1 MMIRVLEEEAITYIV
16 IIQKK
21 IGKKYSISCANTEN
35 LERGNFHNDNETI
48 EEKLNQFLGLL
59 KNTTGEVPALGTTP
73 VFDSNGIVV
82 KYGDI
87 YYGTIPAGDL
97 LLDNGA
103 LMLFE
108 LLEKPVSTQNL
119 VNVFKY
125 LAYLYTGT
133 DYGVTDISA
142 LTDIFSLS
150 GVLTGGNSEFW
161 WPIGG
166 RTIETKNGK
175 KFATGNPVNTTI
187 NSGYGPREP
196 FMTDSGE
203 WSSSYH
209 RAIDIDGDI
218 GDPVIAVKE
227 GVVELASWYGGYGYT
242 VIIRHSDGK
251 KTRYSHMNSLP
262 IVMKGSTVEQGQVI
276 GFVGSTGNSTG
287 PHLDFGVYDSMGN
300 AMNPLDFVNPNNPR
314 PVSSIGT
321 APFTLPGRNQ
331 SYYKLSNEQVRLFT
345 AVIIGEGGTDLDSV
359 FWTAS
364 AMFNRIDARYYGD
377 TDAMKI
383 LTRGW
388 SEVYNRG
395 IYTRYYSSITN
406 EISQVVQEVIN
417 GKRAHKYIDFAC
429 DVPGYP
435 LASNWIANH
444 PGKKHEWFKGNMYC
458 DWRDSIN

>member
-59 KNTTGEVPALGTTP
+59 KNTTGEIPALGTTP
-73 VFDSNGIVV
+73 VFNSNGIVV

-103 LMLFE
+103 LMLFD
-108 LLEKPVSTQNL
+108 LLEKPVNTQNL

-133 DYGVTDISA
+133 DYGVTDISEFA
-142 LTDIFSLS
+142 DLFSFLGGFS
-150 GVLTGGNSEFW
+150 GSSSSGFW
-161 WPIGG
+161 WPIGSSATTTEG
-166 RTIETKNGK
+166 GK
-175 KFATGNPVNTTI
+175 LFATG
-187 NSGYGPREP
+187 
-196 FMTDSGE
+196 M
-203 WSSSYH
+203 
-209 RAIDIDGDI
+209 
-218 GDPVIAVKE
+218 PVIASYGDGFGMRWHPIDHIWKFHDGWDIRGSYGHKIIAVKD
-227 GVVELASWYGGYGYT
+227 GTVTTSQKVDNGGYGIY
-242 VIIRHSDGK
+242 VDINHGNGI
-251 KTRYSHMNSLP
+251 KTRYAHMSTN
-262 IVMKGSTVEQGQVI
+262 IVNVGDTVKQGQVI
-276 GFVGSTGNSTG
+276 GYVGSTGASTG
-287 PHLDFGVYDSMGN
+287 AHLHFEVIVNGVQVDPGQYI
-300 AMNPLDFVNPNNPR
+300 NPNNPR

-321 APFTLPGRNQ
+321 AAFTLPGRNQ

-388 SEVYNRG
+388 SEVYNRR

-444 PGKKHEWFKGNMYC
+444 PGKKYEWFKGNMYC